1 MNLISRT
8 ITGGFMI
15 AVGLTLIAISFFTM
29 FLLLIYGLPIF
40 VIGIIIFLNN
50 KEDKIEKIKNKKEGN
65 KK

>member
-15 AVGLTLIAISFFTM
+15 AVGLTLIVISFFTM
-29 FLLLIYGLPIF
+29 FVPLIYGLPIF

>member
-29 FLLLIYGLPIF
+29 FVPLIYGLPIF

-65 KK
+65 KR